1 MVMIQYFPIK
11 DFKWVEW
18 KDSDKRFIRKANI
31 SNMRSTIPVNVDLDL
46 NEQNFNSATIDENL
60 DLGMLNSPL
69 NVCNC

>member
-46 NEQNFNSATIDENL
+46 NEQN
-60 DLGMLNSPL
+60 
-69 NVCNC
+69 

>member
-31 SNMRSTIPVNVDLDL
+31 SNMRSTIPVNVDL
-46 NEQNFNSATIDENL
+46 NSATIDENL

>member
-1 MVMIQYFPIK
+1 MIQYFPIK

-31 SNMRSTIPVNVDLDL
+31 SNMRSTIPVNVDL
-46 NEQNFNSATIDENL
+46 NSATIDENL